1 MLRHPFP
8 LNKGP
13 FVKPDFTA
21 QTVLFPDLI
30 SKPVVAAFD
39 QAHSSS
45 DGGALLLQAIDERLG
60 LSEQLAD
67 CLRDGRQAGKVRHD
81 LAELVQQRLF
91 AIALGY
97 PDGNDC
103 DELAEDPIHK
113 MLVGR
118 SPVDGER
125 LASQSTVSR
134 FENARGTVELYQL
147 VETIAD
153 AVIDR
158 HRRRL
163 GRRAKVV
170 TLDFDPTV
178 DPTHGQQAFSF
189 YHGHYRTHCFLPLV
203 GTIQFN
209 RESKQRILCA
219 VLRPGDARAALGLV
233 PLLERLLPKVRS
245 AFPRARVRI
254 RLDGGFGTPEV
265 LDFLDALT
273 GVEYVVGL
281 ANWAPL
287 KKRARQAQAEAQR
300 AHRRTGCT
308 TQVFGETAYQT
319 KTTWPHPRRVVFK
332 AEMVDYADRDPR
344 PNLRFVVTN
353 MKRTPRGVYTWY
365 CRRGDSENRIKEL
378 KAGLAMDRT
387 SCSAFR
393 ANQFRVQLTV
403 AAYVLL
409 QELAQQARH
418 TRYRD
423 AQVTRLRDKLLKL
436 PAWIEE
442 SVRRVVVHLP
452 ASWPGESDWQRVA
465 LAVGAAPG

>member
-1 MLRHPFP
+1 VPI
-8 LNKGP
+8 
-13 FVKPDFTA
+13 DSTA
-21 QTVLFPDLI
+21 QTVLFPELI

-45 DGGALLLQAIDERLG
+45 DGGALLLKALDEQLG
-60 LSEQLAD
+60 LSERLAE
-67 CLRDGRQAGKVRHD
+67 CLRDGRQAGKVRHGS
-81 LAELVQQRLF
+81 AELVSQRLF

-103 DELAEDPIHK
+103 NDLADDPIHK

-118 SPVDGER
+118 SPVHGDR

-134 FENARGTVELYQL
+134 FENAPETVELYRL

-153 AVIDR
+153 AVLER

-163 GRRAKVV
+163 GRRAQVV

-209 RESKQRILCA
+209 RESKQQILCS

-233 PLLERLLPKVRS
+233 PLLERLLPKVQSR
-245 AFPRARVRI
+245 FPKARIRI

-265 LDFLDALT
+265 LDFLDDLA

-287 KKRARQAQAEAQR
+287 KKRAKKAQVEAQR
-300 AHRRTGCT
+300 AHRRTGRT

-319 KTTWPHPRRVVFK
+319 KTSWPHPRRVIFK
-332 AEMVDYADRDPR
+332 AEVVDYVYRDPR
-344 PNLRFVVTN
+344 TNLRFVVTN
-353 MKRTPRGVYTWY
+353 MKRTPKGVYTWY
-365 CRRGDSENRIKEL
+365 CQRGDSENRIKEL
-378 KAGLAMDRT
+378 KEGLAMDRT
-387 SCSAFR
+387 SCSSFL

-409 QELAQQARH
+409 QELARQARH
-418 TRYRD
+418 TKYRD
-423 AQVTRLRDKLLKL
+423 AQVTRLREKLLKL

-452 ASWPGESDWQRVA
+452 ASWLGEHDWQRVA
-465 LAVGAAPG
+465 VAVGAAPG

>member
-1 MLRHPFP
+1 MTL
-8 LNKGP
+8 
-13 FVKPDFTA
+13 DSTA
-21 QTVLFPDLI
+21 QTVFFPALI

-39 QAHSSS
+39 QVHSSS
-45 DGGALLLQAIDERLG
+45 DGGGLLLKAVDEQLG
-60 LSEQLAD
+60 LSEQLAG
-67 CLRDGRQAGKVRHD
+67 CLRDDRQAGKVRHG
-81 LAELVQQRLF
+81 LCELVQQRLF

-103 DELAEDPIHK
+103 NQLADDPIHK

-118 SPVDGER
+118 SPVHGDR

-134 FENARGTVELYQL
+134 FENGPETVELYRL

-153 AVIDR
+153 AVLDR

-163 GRRAKVV
+163 GRRAQVV

-209 RESKQRILCA
+209 RESKQRILCSI
-219 VLRPGDARAALGLV
+219 LRPGDARAALGLV

-245 AFPRARVRI
+245 SFPKARIRI

-265 LDFLDALT
+265 LDFLDALA

-287 KKRARQAQAEAQR
+287 KKRAKKAQVEAKR
-300 AHRRTGCT
+300 AHRRTGRT

-319 KTTWPHPRRVVFK
+319 KTTWPHPRRVIFK
-332 AEMVDYADRDPR
+332 AEVVDYKDRDPR

-353 MKRTPRGVYTWY
+353 MKRTPQGVYTWY
-365 CRRGDSENRIKEL
+365 CQRGDSENRIKEL
-378 KAGLAMDRT
+378 KEGLAMDRT
-387 SCSAFR
+387 SCSSFL

-409 QELAQQARH
+409 QELAQRARH
-418 TRYRD
+418 TKYRD

-452 ASWPGESDWQRVA
+452 ASWLGEGDWQRVA
-465 LAVGAAPG
+465 VAVGAAPG

>member
-1 MLRHPFP
+1 MSDSSVH
-8 LNKGP
+8 
-13 FVKPDFTA
+13 
-21 QTVLFPDLI
+21 TVSFPDLV
-30 SKPVVAAFD
+30 SKRIVCAFD
-39 QAHSSS
+39 QAHSSA
-45 DGGALLLQAIDERLG
+45 DGGALLLKAVDEQLG
-60 LSEQLAD
+60 LSEKLAE
-67 CLRDGRQAGKVRHD
+67 CLRDGRQAGKVRHG
-81 LAELVQQRLF
+81 LSELVQQRLF
-91 AIALGY
+91 AIALGH
-97 PDGNDC
+97 PDGNDAN
-103 DELAEDPIHK
+103 ELAEDPIHK

-118 SPVDGER
+118 SPVQGDR

-134 FENARGTVELYQL
+134 FENSPGFVELYRL

-153 AVIDR
+153 AVLER

-209 RESKQRILCA
+209 RESKQRILCS

-245 AFPRARVRI
+245 AFPKARIRI

-265 LDFLDALT
+265 LDFLDELA

-287 KKRARQAQAEAQR
+287 KRRAKRAEAEAKR
-300 AHRRTGCT
+300 AHRRTGRT
-308 TQVFGETAYQT
+308 TQIYGETDYQT
-319 KTTWPHPRRVVFK
+319 KTTWSHPRRVVYK
-332 AEMVDYADRDPR
+332 AEMVDYPGRDPR

-353 MKRTPRGVYTWY
+353 MKRTPKGVYTWY
-365 CRRGDSENRIKEL
+365 CQRGDAENRIKEL
-378 KAGLAMDRT
+378 KEGLAMDRT
-387 SCSAFR
+387 SCSSFR

-403 AAYVLL
+403 AAYVLF
-409 QELAQQARH
+409 QELGYQARH
-418 TRYRD
+418 TKYRD
-423 AQVTRLRDKLLKL
+423 AQVTRLREKLLKL
-436 PAWIEE
+436 PAWVEE
-442 SVRRVVVHLP
+442 TVRRVVVHLP
-452 ASWPGESDWQRVA
+452 ASWVGENEWQRLSV
-465 LAVGAAPG
+465 AVGATPG

>member
-1 MLRHPFP
+1 MM
-8 LNKGP
+8 
-13 FVKPDFTA
+13 DSTA
-21 QTVLFPDLI
+21 QTVSFPDLI

-39 QAHSSS
+39 QEHSSA
-45 DGGALLLQAIDERLG
+45 DGGALLLKAVDEQLG
-60 LSEQLAD
+60 LSEQLAE
-67 CLRDGRQAGKVRHD
+67 CLRDGRQAGKVRHG
-81 LAELVQQRLF
+81 LGELVAQRLF

-97 PDGNDC
+97 PDGNDAN
-103 DELAEDPIHK
+103 DLADDPIHK

-118 SPVDGER
+118 SPVHGDR

-134 FENARGTVELYQL
+134 FENAPESVELYRL

-153 AVIDR
+153 AVLER

-163 GRRAKVV
+163 GRRAQVV

-189 YHGHYRTHCFLPLV
+189 YHGHYRSHCFLPLV

-209 RESKQRILCA
+209 RESKQRILCS

-245 AFPRARVRI
+245 AFPKARIRI

-265 LDFLDALT
+265 LDFLDELA

-281 ANWAPL
+281 ANWTPL
-287 KKRARQAQAEAQR
+287 KKRAKKAQEEAKR
-300 AHRRTGCT
+300 AHRRTGRT
-308 TQVFGETAYQT
+308 TQIFGETEYQT
-319 KTTWPHPRRVVFK
+319 KRTWPHPRRVVYK
-332 AEMVDYADRDPR
+332 AEVVDFPGRAPR

-353 MKRTPRGVYTWY
+353 MKRTPQGVYTWY
-365 CRRGDSENRIKEL
+365 CQRGDPENRIKEL
-378 KAGLAMDRT
+378 KEGLAMDRT
-387 SCSAFR
+387 SCSSFL

-409 QELAQQARH
+409 QELAHQARH

-423 AQVTRLRDKLLKL
+423 AQVTRLREKLLKF
-436 PAWIEE
+436 PAWVEE

-452 ASWPGESDWQRVA
+452 ASWIGQSDWQRVA
-465 LAVGAAPG
+465 VAVGATPG